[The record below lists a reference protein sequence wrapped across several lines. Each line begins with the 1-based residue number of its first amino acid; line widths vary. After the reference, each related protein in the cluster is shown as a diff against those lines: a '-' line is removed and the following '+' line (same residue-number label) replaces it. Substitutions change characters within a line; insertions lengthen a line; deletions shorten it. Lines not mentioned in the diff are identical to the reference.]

1 MKDKVA
7 IATVSGKAYYL
18 LITELKER
26 NVDFV
31 SLMPGEPVPAEV
43 KAVITTAK
51 EASLIE
57 YERILV
63 FDENGSPSSVVSEA
77 LRVSQGKERYEK
89 VVIGVDPGEVFGV
102 AVVADG
108 KVTETGNCLGLR
120 EVEKEIGSLAKRFN
134 SSEEV
139 KVKIGNGVSVYKQL
153 LEDLDSVL
161 PSEVALEVVSEAGTD
176 RPTKDGSHRRGLRDI
191 ASAIRIAARSGH
203 VFPRGVASKRSGV
216 EETADFSGQFAIC
229 VV

>member
-63 FDENGSPSSVVSEA
+63 FDEKGSPSSVVSEA
-77 LRVSQGKERYEK
+77 LRVLQGKERYEK

-108 KVTETGNCLGLR
+108 KVTETENCLGLH
-120 EVEKEIGSLAKRFN
+120 EVEKEIGNLVKRFN

-161 PSEVALEVVSEAGTD
+161 PSEVALEIVSEAGTD

-203 VFPRGVASKRSGV
+203 VFPRGVASKRSGI
-216 EETADFSGQFAIC
+216 EETADFLG
-229 VV
+229 